1 MVPLVGGLTMRKTKK
16 ERRNTMKPSESF
28 VDDFEK
34 VYDMLQ
40 LSKDDF
46 LNSYSYLSEQEYD
59 DTMKSILLRLFGR
72 FTHNE
77 NEAED

>member
-1 MVPLVGGLTMRKTKK
+1 
-16 ERRNTMKPSESF
+16 MKPSETF

-59 DTMKSILLRLFGR
+59 DTMKSILIRLFGR